1 MATKAEQLQNIWH
14 QFESENDYLPT
25 GTREVG
31 EWAVAR
37 GLIGLPQV
45 DPYDVLAGQIASALR
60 EETTE
65 DANGRRYRVNHAARI
80 TKNGVQHTFWAMMN
94 FAPHPHMEISFAQ
107 RREQVI
113 GDCVKLKS
121 DVDVYNSMIANQH
134 PPIQLVL
141 DFTEDV
147 EERQAAA

>member
-1 MATKAEQLQNIWH
+1 MATKAEQLQYIWH
-14 QFESENDYLPT
+14 QFEAETDHLPS

-31 EWAVAR
+31 EWAVSR
-37 GLIGLPQV
+37 GLIGLPKI
-45 DPYDVLAGQIASALR
+45 DPYDVLAGQIANALR

-65 DANGRRYRVNHAARI
+65 DASGRRYRVNHAARI

-94 FAPHPHMEISFAQ
+94 FAPHAHMEISFAQ

-113 GDCVKLKS
+113 GDCVKLKT
-121 DVDVYNSMIANQH
+121 DVDAYKALNAGQH
-134 PPIQLVL
+134 EPIQLVL

>member
-1 MATKAEQLQNIWH
+1 MATKDEQLQNIWH
-14 QFESENDYLPT
+14 QFETENDHLPT

-31 EWAVAR
+31 EWAVSR
-37 GLIGLPQV
+37 GLIGLPEV
-45 DPYDVLAGQIASALR
+45 DPYDVLAGQIARALR

-65 DANGRRYRVNHAARI
+65 DADGRRYRVNHAARI

-94 FAPHPHMEISFAQ
+94 FAPHAHMEISFAQ

-113 GDCVKLKS
+113 GDCVKLKR
-121 DVDVYNSMIANQH
+121 DVDVYNSRIVDQH

-147 EERQAAA
+147 EERQAA